1 MKKQNSLFL
10 FISVL
15 LIAFSACK
23 KDDEQTGGTGN
34 STATGSAK
42 IIFNNTA
49 GGVPLNVAGDSVYTN
64 SSGETFTVTALR
76 YYVSNFSFIKDDGTV
91 ITLPADYYLIDQSG
105 KTGFKRTISGLP
117 VGSYKGVRFLIGVD
131 SAKTVQG
138 VQTGDLD
145 PSNGMVWD
153 WNTGYIFVKLEGN
166 SPVAGTIDSAFQY
179 HISGYKTSNN
189 TYALHWADISFG
201 SQPLVITTTTLPQL
215 NIKTDILE
223 FFKNP
228 YDLSIV
234 DNPIVTASGTTAV
247 SISNNYADMFSFDH
261 IQN

>member
-1 MKKQNSLFL
+1 MKKQNSLLL

-15 LIAFSACK
+15 LITFSACK
-23 KDDEQTGGTGN
+23 KDDEQSGGTGSN
-34 STATGSAK
+34 TSTGSAK
-42 IIFNNTA
+42 IIFNNMA
-49 GGVPLNVAGDSVYTN
+49 GSVPLNVAGDSVYTN

-76 YYVSNFSFIKDDGTV
+76 YYVSNFSFVKDDGTV
-91 ITLPADYYLIDQSG
+91 VTLPADYYLIDQSG

-138 VQTGDLD
+138 AQTGDLD

-166 SPVAGTIDSAFQY
+166 SPVAGTIDSTYQY

-215 NIKTDILE
+215 NLKTDILE
-223 FFKNP
+223 FFRNP

-234 DNPIVTASGTTAV
+234 DNPVVTASGTTAV